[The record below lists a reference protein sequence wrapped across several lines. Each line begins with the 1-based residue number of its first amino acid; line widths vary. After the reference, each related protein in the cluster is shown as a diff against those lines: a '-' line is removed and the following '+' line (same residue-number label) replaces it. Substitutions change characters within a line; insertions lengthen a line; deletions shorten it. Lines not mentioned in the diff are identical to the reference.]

1 MLLEPYEQY
10 EKAKRYNIMTPEDES
25 SRSGSIQYTTGKEQR
40 TVTNSLRKNDAAGLK
55 WKQCSVVDV
64 SGGKNKV
71 QCCKEQYCKG
81 TWDVRNMNKGKLD
94 VVKKQKMTRVNI
106 SVSGISELKWT

>member
-1 MLLEPYEQY
+1 
-10 EKAKRYNIMTPEDES
+10 MTPEDES